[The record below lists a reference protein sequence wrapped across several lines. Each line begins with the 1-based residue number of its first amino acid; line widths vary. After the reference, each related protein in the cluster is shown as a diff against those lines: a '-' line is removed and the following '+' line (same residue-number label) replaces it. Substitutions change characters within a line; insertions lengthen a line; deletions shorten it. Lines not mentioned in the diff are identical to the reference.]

1 MKRIGVVI
9 GTPLEDGCM
18 RTLCL
23 SLIICALTRAAP
35 IAQATDP
42 LVATWTVNMARSK
55 YDPGPAPKSLTM
67 MVKPSEQGYTITQ
80 DEVAANG
87 QQSHVI
93 IILRPD
99 GKEYPV
105 EGRANT
111 TVATTRINPRTYERV
126 TRVNG
131 KVTLT
136 SRTVVSADGKT
147 RTTTTTGT
155 DAQGNPVHELVIY
168 DRK

>member
-9 GTPLEDGCM
+9 GTPLEDDRM

-23 SLIICALTRAAP
+23 SLIICVLIRP
-35 IAQATDP
+35 VLIAQANDP
-42 LVATWTVNMARSK
+42 LVATWTVNMAKSK

-67 MVKPSEQGYTITQ
+67 TVKPSEQGYTITQ
-80 DEVAANG
+80 DEVAGDG
-87 QQSHVI
+87 QQSHVV

-105 EGRANT
+105 EGRAAT
-111 TVATTRINPRTYERV
+111 TVATTRINASTYERV

-136 SRTVVSADGKT
+136 SRTVVSTDGKT

-155 DAQGNPVHELVIY
+155 DAQGRPVHELVIY